1 MVFAK
6 HWYSAKKTNWIA
18 QRAGTKHGKAGI
30 EPLIDQV
37 IGARLGQAV
46 PFDAVNNPEHAEL
59 ARRAAPHPQLA
70 EWTLGVQQA
79 EKALA
84 KYPRRSVLWVGFL
97 VFLGIE
103 YAGTYELLKGQGM
116 EEPNVTIVAL
126 AASCILF
133 YLAHLASKGSK

>member
-1 MVFAK
+1 MIK
-6 HWYSAKKTNWIA
+6 RHWYSRKLSDHVA

-30 EPLIDQV
+30 EPMIDQV
-37 IGARLGQAV
+37 IGARLGQEV

-59 ARRAAPHPQLA
+59 ARRAAAHPQLG

-84 KYPRRSVLWVGFL
+84 KYPRRSLLWMGFL
-97 VFLGIE
+97 AFLGIE

-116 EEPNVTIVAL
+116 EEPDVTIVAL

-133 YLAHLASKGSK
+133 YLAHLASKGAKA